1 MENPHKVL
9 DSMERIL
16 SESRSWDRPG
26 QLAAYAA
33 LKILIR
39 EFEAYVEENKI
50 SGWAYIQEKL
60 TGLNFHVSALY
71 AIDEDNGHD
80 KDSHHVSA
88 LGDLSIVRGNIPE
101 PE

>member
-16 SESRSWDRPG
+16 SDSRSWDRPG

-39 EFEAYVEENKI
+39 EFETYVEENEI
-50 SGWAYIQEKL
+50 PGWGYIQEKL

-80 KDSHHVSA
+80 ADSHQVWA
-88 LGDLSIVRGNIPE
+88 LGDLSTVRRNIPE
-101 PE
+101 RE